1 MKNILYSA
9 RKGSGDY
16 RLLVPLSCIFVMIQA
31 ISTVVIYKPID
42 IGVSHLFIASSA
54 LIYTLDY
61 SICNILAEVYGYHH
75 TRRVIWSNALCILLF
90 TLGIQIVL
98 SLPSPDSWQLGQSY
112 DQLFHSIWRQGT
124 GGLIAVLVGYFLNSF
139 LIQKLKMMW
148 KGKHFWLRQVA
159 SCAVSELVLLT
170 IGYMTIFAFDKPLKE
185 IFTLIFTGWL
195 WKLFANTL
203 QAPFVSLLAGF
214 FKKVEGT
221 DVYDYNTNFSPFKF

>member
-1 MKNILYSA
+1 
-9 RKGSGDY
+9 
-16 RLLVPLSCIFVMIQA
+16 
-31 ISTVVIYKPID
+31 
-42 IGVSHLFIASSA
+42 
-54 LIYTLDY
+54 
-61 SICNILAEVYGYHH
+61 
-75 TRRVIWSNALCILLF
+75 
-90 TLGIQIVL
+90 
-98 SLPSPDSWQLGQSY
+98 
-112 DQLFHSIWRQGT
+112 
-124 GGLIAVLVGYFLNSF
+124 
-139 LIQKLKMMW
+139 MMW